1 MKIVSIE
8 SSHIIMKK
16 INYQTNAL
24 MKEIIKQGFFLTCP
38 ASTECNKASIY
49 SGTTA
54 RLLVFCP
61 VLLETAQK
69 Q

>member
-24 MKEIIKQGFFLTCP
+24 LKEIIKQGFFLTCP
-38 ASTECNKASIY
+38 DSTEYNKASIHL
-49 SGTTA
+49 GTGA
-54 RLLVFCP
+54 RLLVFSP
-61 VLLETAQK
+61 ILLGTAQK